1 MSGFGLGLI
10 MNSLGPIIDKNLT
23 DEKIKE
29 VVDNMTNEY
38 PLLPGE
44 VRNIGIVSLE
54 RDGKTYFAIAGLNQN
69 NTITSV
75 KKQWRLVEGI
85 KLLLSNLPK

>member
-29 VVDNMTNEY
+29 VFDNMTKEY
-38 PLLPGE
+38 PVLDGE

-54 RDGKTYFAIAGLNQN
+54 SDGKTYFSIVGLNQQN
-69 NTITSV
+69 KIVCV